1 MIPVNNIEDT
11 PVNRKTLLN
20 YLTDLQYT
28 KLFMLGSDATN
39 NSQMGMNYD
48 TGYFAA
54 ITELKIQIEIFN
66 DLNNFITIPA
76 ENDSN
81 TEEVEDD

>member
-48 TGYFAA
+48 TGYLAA
-54 ITELKIQIEIFN
+54 ITELKIQIERFN
-66 DLNNFITIPA
+66 DLNNFVTKST
-76 ENDSN
+76 EVDTN

>member
-11 PVNRKTLLN
+11 PVNRKILLD
-20 YLTDLQYT
+20 YLTNLQYT

-54 ITELKIQIEIFN
+54 ITELKIQIERFN

>member
-39 NSQMGMNYD
+39 NSQLGMNYD

-54 ITELKIQIEIFN
+54 ITELKIQIERFN

>member
-1 MIPVNNIEDT
+1 MIPVNDIEDT

-54 ITELKIQIEIFN
+54 ITELKIQIERFN

>member
-1 MIPVNNIEDT
+1 MIPVNDIEDT
-11 PVNRKTLLN
+11 PVSRKTLLN

-48 TGYFAA
+48 TGYLAA
-54 ITELKIQIEIFN
+54 ITELKIQIERFN
-66 DLNNFITIPA
+66 DLNNFVTKPA
-76 ENDSN
+76 EADTN
-81 TEEVEDD
+81 TEEIEDD

>member
-1 MIPVNNIEDT
+1 MIPVNDIEDT
-11 PVNRKTLLN
+11 PVSRKTLLN

-54 ITELKIQIEIFN
+54 ITELKIQIERFN
-66 DLNNFITIPA
+66 DLNNFTTIPA

>member
-11 PVNRKTLLN
+11 PVNRKILLD
-20 YLTDLQYT
+20 YLTNLQYT

-48 TGYFAA
+48 TGYLAA
-54 ITELKIQIEIFN
+54 ITELKIQIERFN
-66 DLNNFITIPA
+66 DLNNFVTKST
-76 ENDSN
+76 EVDTN

>member
-54 ITELKIQIEIFN
+54 ITELKIQIERFN

-81 TEEVEDD
+81 TGEVEDD

>member
-39 NSQMGMNYD
+39 NSQMSMNYD
-48 TGYFAA
+48 TGYLAA
-54 ITELKIQIEIFN
+54 ITELKIQIERFN
-66 DLNNFITIPA
+66 DLNNFMTIPA

>member
-1 MIPVNNIEDT
+1 MIPVNDIEDT
-11 PVNRKTLLN
+11 PVSRKTLLN

-48 TGYFAA
+48 TGYLAA
-54 ITELKIQIEIFN
+54 ITELKIQIERFN
-66 DLNNFITIPA
+66 DLNNFATKSA
-76 ENDSN
+76 EADTNI
-81 TEEVEDD
+81 EELEDD

>member
-28 KLFMLGSDATN
+28 KLFMLGNDATN

-54 ITELKIQIEIFN
+54 ITELKIQIERFN

>member
-1 MIPVNNIEDT
+1 MVPVNNIEDT

-54 ITELKIQIEIFN
+54 ITELKIQIERFN

>member
-1 MIPVNNIEDT
+1 MIPVNDIEDT
-11 PVNRKTLLN
+11 PVSRKTLLN

-54 ITELKIQIEIFN
+54 ITELKIQIERFN
-66 DLNNFITIPA
+66 DLNNFATKSA
-76 ENDSN
+76 EADTNI
-81 TEEVEDD
+81 EELEDD

>member
-54 ITELKIQIEIFN
+54 ITELKIQIERFN

>member
-54 ITELKIQIEIFN
+54 ITELKIQIERFN

-76 ENDSN
+76 ENDSS

>member
-1 MIPVNNIEDT
+1 MIPVNDIEDT
-11 PVNRKTLLN
+11 PVSRETLLN

-48 TGYFAA
+48 TGYLAA
-54 ITELKIQIEIFN
+54 ITELKIQIERFN
-66 DLNNFITIPA
+66 DLNNFATKPA
-76 ENDSN
+76 EADTNI
-81 TEEVEDD
+81 EELEDD

>member
-1 MIPVNNIEDT
+1 MIPVNDIEDT
-11 PVNRKTLLN
+11 PVNRKILLD
-20 YLTDLQYT
+20 YLTNLQYT

-48 TGYFAA
+48 TGYLAA
-54 ITELKIQIEIFN
+54 ITELKIQIERFN